1 MTEQVITNIKMTP
14 QGVELVLTG
23 LNQLP
28 RGQVE
33 ALFQDI
39 VSQYQAEI
47 KRMQAEAHAAEAG
60 EAIADVEH
68 VEH

>member
-1 MTEQVITNIKMTP
+1 MTEQIITNIKMTP
-14 QGVELVLTG
+14 AGVELVLTA

-39 VSQYQAEI
+39 VNQYQTEI
-47 KRMQAEAHAAEAG
+47 KRMQAEAHAAEAR

>member
-1 MTEQVITNIKMTP
+1 MTNQVTVDIKMTP
-14 QGVELVLTG
+14 AGVELVLTA

-39 VSQYQAEI
+39 VNQYQTEI
-47 KRMQAEAHAAEAG
+47 KRMQAEAHAAEAVDD
-60 EAIADVEH
+60 ASDLV
-68 VEH
+68 

>member
-1 MTEQVITNIKMTP
+1 MTNQVTVDIKMTLA
-14 QGVELVLTG
+14 GVELVLTA

-39 VSQYQAEI
+39 VNQYQTEI
-47 KRMQAEAHAAEAG
+47 KRMQAEAHAAEAR
-60 EAIADVEH
+60 EAIADVE
-68 VEH
+68 E

>member
-1 MTEQVITNIKMTP
+1 MTNQVITNIQMTP
-14 QGVELVLTG
+14 QGVELVLTA

-39 VSQYQAEI
+39 VNQYQAEI
-47 KRMQAEAHAAEAG
+47 KRMKAEAHAAEGAAVTDA
-60 EAIADVEH
+60 EE
-68 VEH
+68 

>member
-1 MTEQVITNIKMTP
+1 MTEQIITNIKMTP
-14 QGVELVLTG
+14 AGVELVLTA

-39 VSQYQAEI
+39 VNQYQTEI
-47 KRMQAEAHAAEAG
+47 KRMQAEAHAAEAAAV
-60 EAIADVEH
+60 EAPAAPE
-68 VEH
+68 E

>member
-1 MTEQVITNIKMTP
+1 MEKSMTNQVTVDIKMTP
-14 QGVELVLTG
+14 AGVELVLTA

-39 VSQYQAEI
+39 VNQYQTEI
-47 KRMQAEAHAAEAG
+47 VRMQAEARAADAE
-60 EAIADVEH
+60 E
-68 VEH
+68 

>member
-14 QGVELVLTG
+14 QGVELVLTA

-39 VSQYQAEI
+39 VNQYQTEI
-47 KRMQAEAHAAEAG
+47 KRMQAEAHAAEP
-60 EAIADVEH
+60 EPTE
-68 VEH
+68 E

>member
-1 MTEQVITNIKMTP
+1 MTNQVTVDIKMTP
-14 QGVELVLTG
+14 AGVELVLTA

-39 VSQYQAEI
+39 VGQYQAEI
-47 KRMQAEAHAAEAG
+47 KRMQAEAHAAEPA
-60 EAIADVEH
+60 EVVDVE
-68 VEH
+68 E

>member
-1 MTEQVITNIKMTP
+1 MTEQIITNIKMTP
-14 QGVELVLTG
+14 AGVELVLTA

-39 VSQYQAEI
+39 VGQYQAEI
-47 KRMQAEAHAAEAG
+47 KRMQAEAHAAEAR

>member
-1 MTEQVITNIKMTP
+1 MTEQIITNIKMTP
-14 QGVELVLTG
+14 QGVELVLTA

-39 VSQYQAEI
+39 VGQYQAEI
-47 KRMQAEAHAAEAG
+47 KRMQAEAHAAEAANA
-60 EAIADVEH
+60 EAED
-68 VEH
+68 

>member
-1 MTEQVITNIKMTP
+1 MTEQVITNIKLTP
-14 QGVELVLTG
+14 QGIDLVLTA

-39 VSQYQAEI
+39 VNQYQTEI
-47 KRMQAEAHAAEAG
+47 KRMQEEAHAAEAA
-60 EAIADVEH
+60 EVVDVE
-68 VEH
+68 E

>member
-14 QGVELVLTG
+14 QGVELVLTA

>member
-1 MTEQVITNIKMTP
+1 MDNKVITNIQLTP
-14 QGVELVLTG
+14 QGVDIVLTG

-39 VSQYQAEI
+39 VNQYQTEI
-47 KRMQAEAHAAEAG
+47 KRMQAEAHAAED
-60 EAIADVEH
+60 AIVTDVE
-68 VEH
+68 E

>member
-1 MTEQVITNIKMTP
+1 MTEQIITNIKMTP
-14 QGVELVLTG
+14 QGVELVLTA

-39 VSQYQAEI
+39 VNQYQTEI
-47 KRMQAEAHAAEAG
+47 KRMQAEAHVAEST
-60 EAIADVEH
+60 EE
-68 VEH
+68 